1 MKKIKEKVLKAVQF
15 MEGVIKTKLT
25 LELVGVVLAL
35 CLIMCLF
42 GSCGKVDKV
51 EYKKVVNTNKQL
63 ETDNAELTNEN
74 NKANEKLDKTK
85 EELKNIQTKTKE
97 YRTLNEEEKAIVDAK
112 IQEVKEATKQQKEA
126 EKKALEEEKARIEA
140 EKKAEEERKAQEEQ
154 AKREAEE
161 QAKREAEAHKYETG
175 LTWEDIAREG
185 KYGILGQF
193 EGKILQVMNGTGFK
207 QYRVA
212 INGDYNQV
220 MLIQVNNGVSTE
232 TLLEDDYVYFK
243 GQSLGTVTYKT
254 VLGAEMTVPAFKVD
268 EITR

>member
-63 ETDNAELTNEN
+63 ETDNAELSNEN
-74 NKANEKLDKTK
+74 NKTNEKLDKTK

-97 YRTLNEEEKAIVDAK
+97 YRTLNEEEKAVVDAK

-126 EKKALEEEKARIEA
+126 EKKALEEEKARVEA
-140 EKKAEEERKAQEEQ
+140 EKKAEEERKAQ
-154 AKREAEE
+154 EE

-185 KYGILGQF
+185 KYGTLGQF

-254 VLGAEMTVPAFKVD
+254 VLGAEMTVPAFKVE

>member
-63 ETDNAELTNEN
+63 ETDNAELSNEN
-74 NKANEKLDKTK
+74 NKTNEKLDKTK

-97 YRTLNEEEKAIVDAK
+97 YRTLNEEEKAVVDAK
-112 IQEVKEATKQQKEA
+112 IQEVKEATKQQK
-126 EKKALEEEKARIEA
+126 EA

-175 LTWEDIAREG
+175 LTWGDIAREG
-185 KYGILGQF
+185 KYGTLGQF

>member
-63 ETDNAELTNEN
+63 ETDNAELSNEN
-74 NKANEKLDKTK
+74 NKTNEKLDKTK

-97 YRTLNEEEKAIVDAK
+97 YRTLNEEEKAVVDAK

-126 EKKALEEEKARIEA
+126 EKKALEEEKARVEA
-140 EKKAEEERKAQEEQ
+140 EKKAEEERKAQ
-154 AKREAEE
+154 EE

-185 KYGILGQF
+185 KYGTLGQF

-220 MLIQVNNGVSTE
+220 MLIQVKNGVSTE

-254 VLGAEMTVPAFKVD
+254 VLGAEMTVPAFKVE

>member
-25 LELVGVVLAL
+25 LELVGVVLVL
-35 CLIMCLF
+35 CFIMCLF

-51 EYKKVVNTNKQL
+51 EYKKVVDTNKQL
-63 ETDNAELTNEN
+63 ETNNAELTNEN
-74 NKANEKLDKTK
+74 NKTNEKLDKTK

-112 IQEVKEATKQQKEA
+112 IQEVKETTKQQKEA

-154 AKREAEE
+154 AKREAE
-161 QAKREAEAHKYETG
+161 AHKYETG

-185 KYGILGQF
+185 KYGTLGQF

-254 VLGAEMTVPAFKVD
+254 VLGAEMTVPAFKVE